1 MKSKLTVLLTAVL
14 ISHSIASP
22 VETES
27 LTGDTKLACEAIL
40 CLSSGTR
47 PSECNPSIQRYFS
60 IHRKRMS
67 DTIKARRD
75 FLNLCPTSGDKG
87 VQELNQTLANGAGRC
102 DARELNR
109 IMRRTI
115 TVRECKPVANKSIMD
130 SLNAMNKPAQECQD
144 VQKVVIL
151 NSKPS
156 YCSAYHNHGW
166 TRVNDT
172 VKYIGDPK
180 QGRKWVNVQQ

>member
-1 MKSKLTVLLTAVL
+1 MKSKLTVLLTAML
-14 ISHSIASP
+14 ISPSIASP
-22 VETES
+22 VETEL

-115 TVRECKPVANKSIMD
+115 TVRE
-130 SLNAMNKPAQECQD
+130 
-144 VQKVVIL
+144 
-151 NSKPS
+151 
-156 YCSAYHNHGW
+156 
-166 TRVNDT
+166 
-172 VKYIGDPK
+172 
-180 QGRKWVNVQQ
+180 